1 MKVTPVLTYRD
12 CIEHLIDVCN
22 LDGKDVTQISR
33 KLRRAVREACNKLP
47 AMYDWEF
54 LRLTGMFTTSIP
66 YDTGTI
72 EYVESTRLLTLTS
85 GTWPTDAQ
93 FGDVLIENKR
103 YMVQRRV
110 SSTVLLLDEYQSPSD
125 DIAAGT
131 DYTWIRSRYLLPYFV
146 GDVNEIVDIAV
157 QNVVRRIMVEDN
169 FWLSEG
175 YTTGSPSFWSL
186 IPSRHRPGLW
196 EIWLSS
202 CPDEVRQYRYLYK
215 TRWATNEVEELNTGT
230 VAVAADVATFSS
242 AILTSACVG
251 AVLRVSSSTTQPTS
265 VIGKYDTVT
274 KATVLNPPASEHIIT
289 SVSSTTVALLNE
301 AVASNV
307 TGKAFT
313 ISSQV
318 ALNTEGM
325 LEFFF
330 RLLEYQYAIIS
341 RADGETK
348 GISES
353 LMLDAYKIAMGS
365 DSRKMDSGRSW
376 ITDSSPII
384 EED

>member
-1 MKVTPVLTYRD
+1 MLTYRD

-66 YDTGTI
+66 YDTGTVQ
-72 EYVESTRLLTLTS
+72 YVLSTRLLTLFG

-93 FGDVLIENKR
+93 FGDIVIDNRR
-103 YMVQRRV
+103 YLVQRRV
-110 SSTVLLLDEYQSPSD
+110 SDTVLLLDEYESPKED
-125 DIAAGT
+125 FAAGT
-131 DYTWIRSRYLLPYFV
+131 SYTWARSRYLLPYFV
-146 GDVNEIVDIAV
+146 GDIVELVDTAV
-157 QNVVRRIMVEDN
+157 QNKIKRIFVEES
-169 FWLSEG
+169 FWISEWFV
-175 YTTGSPSFWSL
+175 TGMPSSWSL
-186 IPSRHRPGLW
+186 IPSRHRPGQW
-196 EIWLSS
+196 EVWLSS
-202 CPDEVRQYRYLYK
+202 SPYDVRQYRYMYEN
-215 TRWATNEVEELNTGT
+215 RWASNEVEELNSGT
-230 VAVAADVATFSS
+230 VAVTSDVATFSS
-242 AILTSACVG
+242 AILTSSCVG

-274 KATVLNPPASEHIIT
+274 KTTVLNPPASERIIT

-301 AVASNV
+301 AVSSSV
-307 TGKAFT
+307 SGKAFT

-330 RLLEYQYAIIS
+330 RLLEYQYMIIS

-348 GISES
+348 GISKS
-353 LMLDAYKIAMGS
+353 LMLDAYKIAMAS
-365 DSRKMDSGRSW
+365 DSRRTESQRTPFASY
-376 ITDSSPII
+376 TRPFVA
-384 EED
+384 E

>member
-1 MKVTPVLTYRD
+1 MLTYRD

-22 LDGKDVTQISR
+22 LDGKDVADVSR

-66 YDTGTI
+66 YSTGTVQ
-72 EYVESTRLLTLTS
+72 YVLSTRLLTLTD

-93 FGDVLIENKR
+93 FGDIVINNRR
-103 YMVQRRV
+103 YLVQRRV

-125 DIAAGT
+125 DIAAGSS
-131 DYTWIRSRYLLPYFV
+131 YTWVRSRYLLPYFV

-157 QNVVRRIMVEDN
+157 QNVIRRIFVEDN
-169 FWLSEG
+169 FWLTEG
-175 YTTGSPSFWSL
+175 YITGGPSCWSL
-186 IPSRHRPGLW
+186 IPSRHRPGFW

-215 TRWATNEVEELNTGT
+215 TRWATNEVEELNDGT
-230 VAVAADVATFSS
+230 VAVAGDVATFSS
-242 AILTSACVG
+242 SVLTSACVG
-251 AVLRVSSSTTQPTS
+251 AVFRVSSSTTQPTS
-265 VIGKYDTVT
+265 VIGKYDTVSR
-274 KATVLNPPASEHIIT
+274 ATVLNPPASEHIIT
-289 SVSSTTVALLNE
+289 AINSGTEALLNE
-301 AVASNV
+301 SVSSSV
-307 TGKAFT
+307 SGKAFT

-348 GISES
+348 GISKS

-365 DSRKMDSGRSW
+365 DSRKMESGRSW
-376 ITDSSPII
+376 ITDSQPIVL
-384 EED
+384 ED